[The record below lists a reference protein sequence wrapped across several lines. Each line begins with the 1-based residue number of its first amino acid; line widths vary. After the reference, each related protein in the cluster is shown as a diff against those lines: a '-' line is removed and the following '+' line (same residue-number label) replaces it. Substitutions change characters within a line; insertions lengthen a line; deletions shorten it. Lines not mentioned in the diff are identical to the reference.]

1 MESLHSTATHALRAL
16 LDAQPA
22 TPAKVAFAWRM
33 VAGAA
38 LARAGDPEW
47 REGVL
52 VVRARTDAWRR
63 ELRRAKPVLTARLQE
78 LVGADVVKKIVIE

>member
-1 MESLHSTATHALRAL
+1 MESLHRTATDALRAL

-33 VAGAA
+33 VAGAT
-38 LARAGDPEW
+38 LARAGEPEW

-52 VVRARTDAWRR
+52 VVRARTEAWRR
-63 ELRRAKPVLTARLQE
+63 ELRHARPVLTSRLQE
-78 LVGADVVKKIVIE
+78 LVGPDVVKKIVIE